1 MKAEDLKKNEWYE
14 IDNGLKAPGD
24 PRVVRAKLIESPRQ
38 GRGYK
43 EIVLMDVKGSDVGF
57 FDEIGSV
64 YAFLF
69 SHYLQILLPKIFEY
83 IYL

>member
-14 IDNGLKAPGD
+14 IDNGLKVPGD

-64 YAFLF
+64 YVKEIVRRIDDQA
-69 SHYLQILLPKIFEY
+69 
-83 IYL
+83 

>member
-14 IDNGLKAPGD
+14 IDNGLKVPED

-64 YAFLF
+64 
-69 SHYLQILLPKIFEY
+69 HIKEIVRRIDE
-83 IYL
+83 

>member
-43 EIVLMDVKGSDVGF
+43 DIVLMDVKGSDVGF

-64 YAFLF
+64 YVKEIVRRIDDQA
-69 SHYLQILLPKIFEY
+69 
-83 IYL
+83 